1 MTRKPTPQILLWV
14 GELPA
19 DVTPDQCRGCELLQ
33 VNKTEEAFSFLGKM
47 PIAVLVAALKNQD
60 ENLDLLEKWE
70 QESPLTS
77 LILVAESMSATLIR
91 DSVNRAHVL
100 AVLER
105 KKIRETWPAVFTR
118 AVTRSTEL
126 VGRANLLRESTKQ
139 FRELE
144 ALNMSLEK
152 IVSERTQHI
161 ELSKREE
168 EEKLNK
174 VRTLTRFIKEMAQ
187 VSSFEEFLLQ
197 LRRELRKFHKVGDPI
212 LIYQL
217 FPGKVEF
224 VSIQGGQIVLS
235 SAGGEF
241 PFSGEMSLNQKSVSK
256 SLANQFGRPFAKTLM
271 IPVEP
276 GLVQESHGPHV
287 KAAVCV
293 EYSVKEQELSQVL
306 DFVQERLQPL
316 SLTVDRLLL
325 ESELT
330 KFSFR
335 WEKTFDGI
343 KDPIAI
349 IDVDY
354 EVLRSNKK
362 FSKKLSRKKCYE
374 SLAGRTSPCEGC
386 PIEKSFS
393 SGQPQRSQIQV
404 GEKTYEVHSYPIRL
418 QGGGKATNAVHQYV
432 DITQSRELYLR
443 LLQSEKMGAIGLL
456 AGNIAHELNNPLT
469 GLRSLS
475 QVLLDEA
482 EKDSNISNDLREIEK
497 AAGRSQQIIRNLR
510 EFSQGVTQ
518 EVRPIS
524 LDDIIQKT
532 IPMLKAVMRIHRQE
546 FDLQAKNFFIAVEP
560 QMIQQVV
567 FNLVNNACQAM
578 KDPGILSVKTWH
590 EPSTR
595 TVHMSVADT
604 GTGIPPKILEKIF
617 EPFFTTKKEGLG
629 TGLGLSLAKKI
640 VETYSGRIEVKT
652 EEGKGSTFHVFFP
665 EAERA
670 EEGR

>member
-1 MTRKPTPQILLWV
+1 LSDEWK
-14 GELPA
+14 G
-19 DVTPDQCRGCELLQ
+19 
-33 VNKTEEAFSFLGKM
+33 AFSK
-47 PIAVLVAALKNQD
+47 ALVRHN
-60 ENLDLLEKWE
+60 E
-70 QESPLTS
+70 
-77 LILVAESMSATLIR
+77 
-91 DSVNRAHVL
+91 L
-100 AVLER
+100 AG
-105 KKIRETWPAVFTR
+105 
-118 AVTRSTEL
+118 RSQ
-126 VGRANLLRESTKQ
+126 LLRESTKQ

-161 ELSKREE
+161 ELSKHEE

-174 VRTLTRFIKEMAQ
+174 VRMLTRFIKEMAQ

-197 LRRELRKFHKVGDPI
+197 FRKELRKLHKVGDPI

-235 SAGGEF
+235 SANTDF
-241 PFSGEMSLNQKSVSK
+241 PFSDEMTLNHKSVSK

-271 IPVEP
+271 IPVQP
-276 GLVQESHGPHV
+276 RLVQEAQHPHV
-287 KAAVCV
+287 KAAICV
-293 EYSVKEQELSQVL
+293 EYSVKEQELDQVL
-306 DFVQERLQPL
+306 DYVQERLQPI
-316 SLTVDRLLL
+316 SLTLDRLLL

-349 IDVDY
+349 IDVDF

-362 FSKKLSRKKCYE
+362 FSGKLGRKKCYE
-374 SLAGRTSPCEGC
+374 VFAGRTSPCEGC

-393 SGQPQRSQIQV
+393 SSEPQRSQIQV
-404 GEKTYEVHSYPIRL
+404 GEKTYEVHSYPINL
-418 QGGGKATNAVHQYV
+418 QGGGRATNAVHHYV

-469 GLRSLS
+469 GLRSLA
-475 QVLLDEA
+475 QVLLDET
-482 EKDSNISNDLREIEK
+482 EDGSNIHNDLREIEK

-518 EVRPIS
+518 EVRAVS

-546 FDLQAKNFFIAVEP
+546 FDLQAKDVRITVEP

-578 KDPGILSVKTWH
+578 KDPGILSVKTWRDPATH
-590 EPSTR
+590 

-604 GTGIPPKILEKIF
+604 GTGIPQKILEKIF

-640 VETYSGRIEVKT
+640 IETYSGGIEVKT

-665 EAERA
+665 EAEA
-670 EEGR
+670 